1 MLKPLEPHYMQPITD
16 ALKMAEMSIDK
27 VDLVVL
33 MGAGTR
39 VPRLQE
45 LLQDYVGKEKE
56 LGRFLNTDEAIA
68 IGGVYQA
75 AHLSKGFKVKR
86 FDVQELQIYPVQAS
100 FESSQSKAT
109 SAEVGEETAEPK
121 AASQQEK
128 KMVNRPIYGYKSY
141 YPATKKL
148 ISFTSHKEDFSFN
161 LNYGLL
167 DHLSKEQLE

>member
-1 MLKPLEPHYMQPITD
+1 MLKPLEEHYMQPITD
-16 ALKMAEMSIDK
+16 ALKMAEMGIDK
-27 VDLVVL
+27 VDLVGL

-56 LGRFLNTDEAIA
+56 IGRFLNTDEAIA

-100 FESSQSKAT
+100 FESTQAKAT
-109 SAEVGEETAEPK
+109 SAEGEETAEK
-121 AASQQEK
+121 AVSQQEK
-128 KMVNRPIYGYKSY
+128 KMVNRPIYAYKSY

-148 ISFTSHKEDFSFN
+148 ISFISHKEDFSFN